1 MAIFHFEANTGTRSG
16 GHSARAKFDYIA
28 REGSK
33 HEHRDPRLHI
43 ESGHMPAFAAAD
55 AVAYWSAA
63 DEHERAN
70 GRLFKHLEIALH
82 RELTFEQN
90 TTLAR
95 DFVEKITS
103 NIGGGNLPY
112 TFTIHAGGARDASQT
127 EISKSNIHC
136 DVMISERVN
145 DGIYRG
151 PSIWFS
157 RVATGKNKTT
167 ADGGAKKTDALKPE
181 EWLKGARKLWAEM
194 SNQAFA
200 EAGLDVRIDHRTL
213 LEQRAE
219 ALAKG
224 DLARAAELD
233 REPGQH
239 LGPKAH
245 GFEKRT
251 GQKSER
257 RKHIERRQQA
267 QRSIANEIAGLDRA
281 SSRYEAQISADQDAL
296 RREKGLRIKAAMTRR
311 IAAERAAGKQLPSP
325 AHVSPVP
332 APAAGR
338 AAKAKPASP
347 KQQPNFSRSLRRRL
361 TGEKLAKWAE
371 DGIKAIEGW
380 AKFFNALMERFEER
394 AHDANAVQ
402 QQRRAKKVAPP
413 PRPLPEPGVDSK
425 VAPTPAPA
433 GKPAEASQAQDLKS
447 RSQQVLAALRS
458 RKSEHRTT
466 TTPAPA
472 PATAV
477 ASQPQAKPAAPT
489 ASPAAPVVPDR
500 PAEADPVAAADA
512 ARRQGAER
520 RIRLALQS
528 GKGKSAALVDAV
540 RIDDVGSLE
549 RLIEAGA
556 DPTTNRGAALEA
568 AAQAKRDDLFGKLLR
583 CVPLQDHSDL
593 QQLAQR
599 VGPEASAKLRE
610 LAKVAKAGGS
620 LQAAGIEQPKGP
632 QQTSKPSAGPSMG
645 MGGGGR

>member
-16 GHSARAKFDYIA
+16 GQSARAKFDYIA

-413 PRPLPEPGVDSK
+413 PQPLPEPGVDSK
-425 VAPTPAPA
+425 VAPAPAPTV
-433 GKPAEASQAQDLKS
+433 KPPEASQAQ
-447 RSQQVLAALRS
+447 
-458 RKSEHRTT
+458 
-466 TTPAPA
+466 
-472 PATAV
+472 
-477 ASQPQAKPAAPT
+477 AKPASPKAP
-489 ASPAAPVVPDR
+489 SPAPVAPDR
-500 PAEADPVAAADA
+500 PASADPRAAAEA
-512 ARRQGAER
+512 ARREAAER
-520 RIRLALQS
+520 RIRLALS
-528 GKGKSAALVDAV
+528 TGKGKSAALVDAV
-540 RIDDVGSLE
+540 RNGDPAS
-549 RLIEAGA
+549 IEELVKSGA
-556 DPTTNRGAALEA
+556 DPTAHDHKALKEAGKNPAALKALVQGMVSNRTIQDHANLSSLAAQLPPEA
-568 AAQAKRDDLFGKLLR
+568 AAQVREMASRAK
-583 CVPLQDHSDL
+583 S
-593 QQLAQR
+593 
-599 VGPEASAKLRE
+599 
-610 LAKVAKAGGS
+610 GGS
-620 LQAAGIEQPKGP
+620 LSAAGFTEPTTPESGPKTPGM
-632 QQTSKPSAGPSMG
+632 SSGPSIDT
-645 MGGGGR
+645 GGGKAS